1 MTEKFSFSL
10 FSFSYPANLRKILL
24 DSPKET
30 MDEKVKVL
38 HSQCKEQL
46 LIKGMKSIDEL
57 KQIVLDNYDNGNYL
71 VLYTSYDDI
80 LFKDKITEILLKK
93 QNKEILFRIFSKHNI
108 ESFEILYYLIYKGLD
123 VNTISSSANI

>member
-46 LIKGMKSIDEL
+46 LIKGTKSIDEL

-80 LFKDKITEILLKK
+80 LFKDKIIEILLKK
-93 QNKEILFRIFSKHNI
+93 HKKEILFRIFSKHNI